1 MFLNAA
7 TLQYSNKALK
17 NDLMYF
23 QHVYDKTLAQASYF
37 IGCQKAGVAAVID
50 PKRDID
56 TYLEIAKQNNM
67 QITHVFE
74 THIHADFLSGAR
86 ELAAVTGAKMYL
98 SDEGGEGWQYEF
110 AHEGLKHGQQLM
122 VGNLKIEVLHTPG
135 HTPESISFLLT
146 DTPASKEPVMLF
158 TGDFVFVGDIGR
170 PDLLEKAAGM
180 VGTQDKGAEQMYQ
193 SINLFANLPE
203 FIQVWPGHGAGSAC
217 GKALGAVPSTTVGY
231 EKKRNW
237 AFSYGTNKAGF
248 IDFLLTDQ
256 PEPPKY
262 FAKMK
267 ELNKVDRPLLTE
279 VPTIKELSKSD
290 LNAATAK
297 GIKLID
303 TRNKQDFEKGFIEGS
318 INIQGNNS
326 FSTWMGWFVTYN
338 EPFILVANPS
348 QMDDLTRKLMRIG
361 LDNMYGFVDAAKI
374 NELSDAPLLTST
386 MVNINDVKANT
397 KAEVIDLRG
406 VAEYNSGHIAGAT
419 NVFVGTLLQ
428 NLDKVPKDKP
438 VIIHCQGGDRAAIGY
453 SLLVKEGYT
462 NVSNYSPGMNEWIKE
477 RQAVVS

>member
-1 MFLNAA
+1 
-7 TLQYSNKALK
+7 
-17 NDLMYF
+17 
-23 QHVYDKTLAQASYF
+23 
-37 IGCQKAGVAAVID
+37 
-50 PKRDID
+50 
-56 TYLEIAKQNNM
+56 M

-98 SDEGGEGWQYEF
+98 SDEGGEGWQYAF

-122 VGNLKIEVLHTPG
+122 IGNLKIDVLHTPG

-279 VPTIKELSKSD
+279 VPSIKELSKSD

-326 FSTWMGWFVTYN
+326 FATWMGWFVNYN
-338 EPFILVANPS
+338 EPFILLAAPS

-361 LDNMYGFVDAAKI
+361 LDNIYGFVDAAKI

-386 MVNINDVKANT
+386 MVTISDVKANT
-397 KAEVIDLRG
+397 TAEVIDLRG

-428 NLDKVPKDKP
+428 NLAKVPKDKP

-477 RQAVVS
+477 GQAVVS

>member
-1 MFLNAA
+1 MF
-7 TLQYSNKALK
+7 
-17 NDLMYF
+17 F

-67 QITHVFE
+67 QITHIFE
-74 THIHADFLSGAR
+74 THIHADFLSGSR

-146 DTPASKEPVMLF
+146 DTPASNEPVMLF

-180 VGTQDKGAEQMYQ
+180 VGTQDKGAEEMYQ

-279 VPTIKELSKSD
+279 VPTIKEMT
-290 LNAATAK
+290 AAELKAAMDK
-297 GIKLID
+297 GVKLID

-326 FSTWMGWFVTYN
+326 FATWMGWFVNYN
-338 EPFILVANPS
+338 EPFILLAAPS

-361 LDNMYGFVDAAKI
+361 LDNIHGFVDAAKI
-374 NELSDAPLLTST
+374 NELTNGALSTST
-386 MVNINDVKANT
+386 MVNIADVKANT
-397 KAEVIDLRG
+397 TAQVIDLRG
-406 VAEYNSGHIAGAT
+406 AAEFNAGHIAGAT

-428 NLDKVPKDKP
+428 NLAKVPKDKP

-462 NVSNYSPGMNEWIKE
+462 NVSNYSPGINEWIKE
-477 RQAVVS
+477 AQPLVS